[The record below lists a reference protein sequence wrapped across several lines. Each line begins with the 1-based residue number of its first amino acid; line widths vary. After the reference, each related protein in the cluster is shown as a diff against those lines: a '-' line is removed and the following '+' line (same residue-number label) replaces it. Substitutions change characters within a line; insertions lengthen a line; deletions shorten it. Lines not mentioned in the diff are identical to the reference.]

1 MRAAWA
7 TLQTVHSRTKRER
20 ELESALHDVGN
31 SLTVILGWIEE
42 ARQKAGSE
50 RQALDLG
57 LARAKRAVH
66 ICRAAIG
73 AEPAH
78 APAEGLSELLAEL
91 RATLAK
97 EVSRRG
103 ASLEVRLPAEFES
116 AWVARGAE
124 LLSIIE
130 NLVLNALEAAV
141 EVVSHTLELRIDVTS
156 AGPRMIRLQVSDNG
170 PGVHEELKSKLFTA
184 GFTTKRAGAGIGLA
198 HGRAVAL
205 SVGGSLELV
214 SGAGN
219 GATFELHWPQASRNQ
234 PFEATPHTLR
244 RRDLSGVRIALI
256 EDDPSVIELLE
267 MVLAARGAEVK
278 SFADHE
284 RFRIALSQAPFD
296 VALLDASPFGAT
308 LEANLQ
314 QLRAQ
319 HPHMDLVLIS
329 GASDPGATL
338 GKLGV
343 TWIRKPFD
351 VEEVVF
357 VVQTL
362 KR

>member
-1 MRAAWA
+1 
-7 TLQTVHSRTKRER
+7 
-20 ELESALHDVGN
+20 VGN

-42 ARQKAGSE
+42 ARQKAGDE
-50 RQALDLG
+50 RQALELG

-66 ICRAAIG
+66 VCRAAIG
-73 AEPAH
+73 AEPAQ
-78 APAEGLSELLAEL
+78 APAEGLADLLGEL

-97 EVSRRG
+97 EVGRRG
-103 ASLEVRLPAEFES
+103 ATLEVELAAELEA
-116 AWVARGAE
+116 AWVVRGSE
-124 LLSIIE
+124 LLSILE
-130 NLVLNALEAAV
+130 NLVLNALEAGAAV
-141 EVVSHTLELRIDVTS
+141 APRALQLRVGVTS
-156 AGPRMIRLQVSDNG
+156 AGPRMISLHVSDNG
-170 PGVHEELKSKLFTA
+170 PGVREELRSKLFTA

-205 SVGGSLELV
+205 SVGGSLDLLLTTHT
-214 SGAGN
+214 A
-219 GATFELHWPQASRNQ
+219 GATFELCWPHAARNQ
-234 PFEATPHTLR
+234 PFEATPHTMR
-244 RRDLSGVRIALI
+244 RRDLTGVRIALI

-267 MVLAARGAEVK
+267 MVLAARGAEVQ
-278 SFADHE
+278 SFADHA
-284 RFRIALSQAPFD
+284 RFQVALCEGPFD
-296 VALLDASPFGAT
+296 VALLDASPFGAS
-308 LEANLQ
+308 LESSLQ
-314 QLRAQ
+314 QLRGQ
-319 HPHMDLVLIS
+319 HPQMDLVLIS